1 MIQFK
6 DAKANAG
13 NRNYMVNV
21 SMRLL
26 VCAIAVLSSAWRSP
40 VLAVTT
46 SHWVHANEADFNAGT
61 LSDVVVT
68 NQGDVKL
75 SRAVTVIQE
84 QDANITAVNA
94 LAQTPDG
101 VIYAGTGPKGI
112 LLAVKDSKVTTAATI
127 DNTVNILSLLVDS
140 KGGLLLG

>member
-6 DAKANAG
+6 GANAR
-13 NRNYMVNV
+13 NRSFMVKV
-21 SMRLL
+21 FMRLF
-26 VCAIAVLSSAWRSP
+26 VCAIAVLGTAWRSP

-61 LSDVVVT
+61 LTDVVVT

-75 SRAVTVIQE
+75 SRAITVIQE
-84 QDANITAVNA
+84 QDANVTTVNA

-101 VIYAGTGPKGI
+101 VI
-112 LLAVKDSKVTTAATI
+112 
-127 DNTVNILSLLVDS
+127 
-140 KGGLLLG
+140 